1 MRLYHPPDILSHG
14 YYLSVKSFNM
24 LSIPSRL
31 PDVGI
36 TIFDVMTKMA
46 NDHGAI
52 NLSQGFPDFDVDPKL
67 ISLVHEAMMKGQN
80 QYATMLG
87 VAPLRQIIS
96 EVIRKTYGYNASWET
111 DITITSGA
119 TEAIFACI
127 SAFISP
133 GDEVILFD
141 PAYDSYD
148 PAIRLNGGIPV
159 QINLTYPGFSID
171 WEVVKKKINARTRM
185 IMVNTPHNP
194 TGSVLKRSDLEELER
209 IALKNNLIVLSDE
222 VYDRLIYDG
231 QSHESVLTLPGL
243 ASQSLAIFSF
253 GKTFHTTGWKMGY
266 VVAPEYLSREV
277 RKTHQF
283 IVYSVNTPIQ
293 YALSEYLKDPGNYT
307 GLGKFYQQKRDFFL
321 KQMTGCSLKPL
332 KTEGSY
338 FQVFSYGHLSEKS
351 DIAMAEEITKKYK
364 VACIPVSV
372 FYKDRTD
379 NRLLRFCFAKKQETL
394 EKAAAILRLI

>member
-1 MRLYHPPDILSHG
+1 MNDNR
-14 YYLSVKSFNM
+14 
-24 LSIPSRL
+24 LSISSRL
-31 PDVGI
+31 PDVGT

-52 NLSQGFPDFDVDPKL
+52 NLSQGFPDFEIDPKL

-87 VAPLRQIIS
+87 VAPLRQILAK
-96 EVIRKTYGYNASWET
+96 VIQETFSRTVSWET

-119 TEAIFACI
+119 TEGIFACI

-159 QINLTYPGFSID
+159 QINLTFPGFSID
-171 WEVVKKKINARTRM
+171 WDLVKKKITKRTKM

-194 TGSVLKRSDLEELER
+194 TGSVLKRSDLEQLER
-209 IALKNNLIVLSDE
+209 LALRHNLIVLSDE
-222 VYDRLIYDG
+222 VYERLIYDA
-231 QSHESVLTLPGL
+231 QSHQSVLTLPGL

-253 GKTFHTTGWKMGY
+253 GKTFHATGWKMGY

-283 IVYSVNTPIQ
+283 IVYSVNTPVQ
-293 YALSEYLKDPGNYT
+293 YALSEYLQDDSNYLN
-307 GLGKFYQQKRDFFL
+307 LGKFYQEKRDFFL
-321 KQMTGCSLKPL
+321 EQMKGSSFRPL

-338 FQVFSYGHLSEKS
+338 FQVFSYQHMSGKS
-351 DIAMAEEITKKYK
+351 DIEMAEEMTKKHK

-379 NRLLRFCFAKKQETL
+379 NRLLRFCFAKKRETL
-394 EKAAAILRLI
+394 EKAAAILKKI

>member
-1 MRLYHPPDILSHG
+1 
-14 YYLSVKSFNM
+14 M
-24 LSIPSRL
+24 LNITSRL
-31 PDVGI
+31 PDVGT

-52 NLSQGFPDFDVDPKL
+52 NLSQGFPDFHIDPRL
-67 ISLVHEAMMKGQN
+67 ISLVHEFMVKGHN

-87 VAPLRQIIS
+87 VAPLRQILADI
-96 EVIRKTYGYNASWET
+96 IFNTYQHRISWES
-111 DITITSGA
+111 DITVTSGA
-119 TEAIFACI
+119 TEGIFACI

-159 QINLTYPGFSID
+159 QINLTYPRFSID
-171 WEVVKKKINARTRM
+171 WDQVRKKINTRTRM
-185 IMVNTPHNP
+185 IMINTPHNP
-194 TGSVLKRSDLEELER
+194 TGSILKKNDLEELEK
-209 IALKNNLIVLSDE
+209 IALQYNLIVLSDE
-222 VYDRLIYDG
+222 VYERLVYDD
-231 QSHESVLTLPGL
+231 QVHHSVLSLPGL

-253 GKTFHTTGWKMGY
+253 GKTFHATGWKMGY

-283 IVYSVNTPIQ
+283 IVYSVNTPVQ
-293 YALSEYLKDPGNYT
+293 YALSEYLKRAENYT
-307 GLGKFYQQKRDFFL
+307 RLGKFYQEKRDFFL
-321 KQMTGCSLKPL
+321 DRVNGTSFRPL

-338 FQVFSYGHLSEKS
+338 FQVFSYRHFS
-351 DIAMAEEITKKYK
+351 DRPDIEMAEEMTRKHK

-372 FYKDRTD
+372 FYKDGTD

-394 EKAAAILRLI
+394 EKAAAILKRI

>member
-1 MRLYHPPDILSHG
+1 
-14 YYLSVKSFNM
+14 M
-24 LSIPSRL
+24 LPITSRL
-31 PDVGI
+31 PDIGT

-46 NDHGAI
+46 NEHGAI
-52 NLSQGFPDFDVDPKL
+52 NLSQGFPDFDIDQKL
-67 ISLVHEAMMKGQN
+67 VSLVDDFMRKGHN

-87 VAPLRQIIS
+87 VAPLRQAIA
-96 EVIRKTYGYNASWET
+96 EVIEKSYGRKVSWES
-111 DITITSGA
+111 DITVTSGA
-119 TEAIFACI
+119 TEGIFAAI

-159 QINLTYPGFSID
+159 QINLSYPGFSID
-171 WEVVKKKINARTRM
+171 WDQVKKKITPRTRM
-185 IMVNTPHNP
+185 IMINTPHNP
-194 TGSVLKRSDLEELER
+194 TGSILKRKDLEELEA
-209 IALKNNLIVLSDE
+209 IALKHNIIVLSDE

-231 QSHESVLTLPGL
+231 EPHQSILTLPGL

-253 GKTFHTTGWKMGY
+253 GKTFHATGWKMGY
-266 VVAPEYLSREV
+266 VVGPDYLSREV

-293 YALSEYLKDPGNYT
+293 FALSEYLKDAGNYT
-307 GLGKFYQQKRDFFL
+307 RLGQFYQQKRDFFL
-321 KQMTGCSLKPL
+321 DQMKGSSFGPL

-338 FQVFSYGHLSEKS
+338 FQLFSYEGISRKS
-351 DIAMAEEITKKYK
+351 DIEMAEEITKKHK
-364 VACIPVSV
+364 VASIPVSV

-394 EKAAAILRLI
+394 EKAASILKRI

>member
-1 MRLYHPPDILSHG
+1 
-14 YYLSVKSFNM
+14 M
-24 LSIPSRL
+24 LPISSRL
-31 PDVGI
+31 PDVGT

-46 NDHGAI
+46 NDEGAI
-52 NLSQGFPDFDVDPKL
+52 NLSQGFPDFEVDAKL
-67 ISLVHEAMMKGQN
+67 IDLIHNAMKRGLN

-87 VAPLRQIIS
+87 VAPLRQILA
-96 EVIRKTYGYNASWET
+96 EVIENTYSTKVSWET
-111 DITITSGA
+111 DITVTSGA
-119 TEAIFACI
+119 TEGIFACI

-159 QINLTYPGFSID
+159 QINLTFPGFTID
-171 WEVVKKKINARTRM
+171 WDQVKRKITGKTRM
-185 IMVNTPHNP
+185 IMINTPHNP

-209 IALKNNLIVLSDE
+209 IALKHNLIVVSDE

-231 QSHESVLTLPGL
+231 QRHESVLTLPGL
-243 ASQSLAIFSF
+243 ASRSLAIFSF
-253 GKTFHTTGWKMGY
+253 GKTFHATGWKMGY

-293 YALSEYLKDPGNYT
+293 HALAEYLKDPSTYSS
-307 GLGKFYQQKRDFFL
+307 LGAFYQEKRDFFL
-321 KQMTGCSLKPL
+321 QQMEGSSFHPL

-338 FQVFSYGHLSEKS
+338 FQVFSYGHMTDKP
-351 DIAMAEEITKKYK
+351 DTAMAEEMTRKHK

-379 NRLLRFCFAKKQETL
+379 NRLLRFCFAKKRETL
-394 EKAAAILRLI
+394 ERAAAILKNL

>member
-1 MRLYHPPDILSHG
+1 
-14 YYLSVKSFNM
+14 M
-24 LSIPSRL
+24 LKISSRL
-31 PDVGI
+31 PDVGT

-46 NDHGAI
+46 NDHGAL
-52 NLSQGFPDFDVDPKL
+52 NLSQGFPDFDIDPRL
-67 ISLVHEAMMKGQN
+67 IALVHEAMLKGQN

-87 VAPLRQIIS
+87 VAPLRQILADI
-96 EVIRKTYGYNASWET
+96 VRKTFDHHASWET
-111 DITITSGA
+111 DITVTSGA
-119 TEAIFACI
+119 TEGIFACI

-171 WEVVKKKINARTRM
+171 WDQVKKKINHRTRM

-209 IALKNNLIVLSDE
+209 IALKHNLIVLSDE
-222 VYDRLIYDG
+222 VYERLIYDG
-231 QSHESVLTLPGL
+231 QAHQSVLTLPGL

-253 GKTFHTTGWKMGY
+253 GKTFHATGWKMGY

-293 YALSEYLKDPGNYT
+293 YALSEYLTEPENYIN
-307 GLGKFYQQKRDFFL
+307 LGKFYQEKRDFFL
-321 KQMTGCSLKPL
+321 EQVEGSSFRPL

-338 FQVFSYGHLSEKS
+338 FQVFSYKHMSEKG
-351 DIAMAEEITKKYK
+351 DIEMAEEMTKKHK

-379 NRLLRFCFAKKQETL
+379 NRLLRFCFAKKRETL
-394 EKAAAILRLI
+394 EKAAEILRKI

>member
-1 MRLYHPPDILSHG
+1 
-14 YYLSVKSFNM
+14 M
-24 LSIPSRL
+24 LRITSRL
-31 PDVGI
+31 PDVGT

-52 NLSQGFPDFDVDPKL
+52 NLSQGFPDFEIDPKL
-67 ISLVHEAMMKGQN
+67 ISLVHEAMTKGQN

-87 VAPLRQIIS
+87 VAPLRQILV
-96 EVIRKTYGYNASWET
+96 EVIKKTFSHDVSWET
-111 DITITSGA
+111 DITVTSGA
-119 TEAIFACI
+119 TEGIFACI

-159 QINLTYPGFSID
+159 QINLTFPGFSVD
-171 WEVVKKKINARTRM
+171 WDMVKKKITKRTKM

-194 TGSVLKRSDLEELER
+194 TGSVLKRSDLEELES
-209 IALKNNLIVLSDE
+209 IALKHNLIVLSDE
-222 VYDRLIYDG
+222 VYERLIYDD
-231 QSHESVLTLPGL
+231 QSHQSVLTLPGL

-253 GKTFHTTGWKMGY
+253 GKTFHATGWKMGY

-293 YALSEYLKDPGNYT
+293 YALSEYLKDSDNYAK
-307 GLGKFYQQKRDFFL
+307 LGKFYQQKRDFFL
-321 KQMTGCSLKPL
+321 GQMTSSSFKPL

-338 FQVFSYGHLSEKS
+338 FQVFSYKHLSDKP
-351 DIAMAEEITKKYK
+351 DIEMAEEMTKKHK

-394 EKAAAILRLI
+394 EKAAAILKKV

>member
-1 MRLYHPPDILSHG
+1 
-14 YYLSVKSFNM
+14 M
-24 LSIPSRL
+24 LEITSRL
-31 PDVGI
+31 PDVGT

-46 NDHGAI
+46 NENGAI
-52 NLSQGFPDFDVDPKL
+52 NLSQGFPDFNIDAKL
-67 ISLVHEAMMKGQN
+67 IELVNKFMREGYN
-80 QYATMLG
+80 QYATMPG
-87 VAPLRQIIS
+87 VASLRQIIS
-96 EVIRKTYGYNASWET
+96 EVIFKSYGHRASWET
-111 DITITSGA
+111 DITVTSGA

-127 SAFISP
+127 SAFISS

-159 QINLTYPGFSID
+159 PINLTYPGFSID
-171 WEVVKKKINARTRM
+171 WDVVRSRITRRTKM

-194 TGSVLKRSDLEELER
+194 TGSVLKRKDLEELEK
-209 IALKNNLIVLSDE
+209 IALEHNLIVLGDE
-222 VYDRLIYDG
+222 VYDRLMYDDA
-231 QSHESVLTLPGL
+231 SHQSVLTLSGL

-253 GKTFHTTGWKMGY
+253 GKTFHATGWKMGY

-293 YALSEYLKDPGNYT
+293 YALAEYLKEPANYT
-307 GLGKFYQQKRDFFL
+307 GLGKFYQSKRDFFL
-321 KQMTGCSLKPL
+321 EQMKGSSFIPL

-338 FQVFSYGHLSEKS
+338 FQVFSYEG
-351 DIAMAEEITKKYK
+351 IADLPDRQMAEEMTKKHK

-372 FYKDRTD
+372 FYKDKTD
-379 NRLLRFCFAKKQETL
+379 NRLLRFCFAKKDETL
-394 EKAAAILRLI
+394 ERAAAILKKI

>member
-1 MRLYHPPDILSHG
+1 M
-14 YYLSVKSFNM
+14 
-24 LSIPSRL
+24 IPITSRL
-31 PDVGI
+31 PDIGT

-46 NDHGAI
+46 NDSGAI
-52 NLSQGFPDFDVDPKL
+52 NLSQGFPDFSIDSRL
-67 ISLVHEAMMKGQN
+67 IDLVNNFMVKGHN

-87 VAPLRQIIS
+87 VAPLRQIIAA
-96 EVIRKTYGYNASWET
+96 VIEGSYGRNVSWET
-111 DITITSGA
+111 DITVTSGA

-127 SAFISP
+127 AAFISP

-148 PAIRLNGGIPV
+148 PAIRLNGGKPV

-171 WEVVKKKINARTRM
+171 WDLVRKKITPKTRM

-194 TGSVLKRSDLEELER
+194 TGSVLKRNDLEELER
-209 IALKNNLIVLSDE
+209 IALKHNLIVLSDE
-222 VYDRLIYDG
+222 VYDRLMYDG
-231 QSHESVLTLPGL
+231 LKHQSVLTLPGL

-253 GKTFHTTGWKMGY
+253 GKTFHATGWKMGY

-293 YALSEYLKDPGNYT
+293 FALSEYLKDPGTYAN
-307 GLGKFYQQKRDFFL
+307 LGGFYQEKRDFFL
-321 KQMTGCSLKPL
+321 DQMKGSSFTPL

-338 FQVFSYGHLSEKS
+338 FQLFSYGTLSDKG
-351 DIAMAEEITKKYK
+351 DLDMAEEMTRKHK

-372 FYKDRTD
+372 FYKDKTD
-379 NRLLRFCFAKKQETL
+379 NRLLRFCFAKKHETL
-394 EKAAAILRLI
+394 EKAAAILKRL

>member
-1 MRLYHPPDILSHG
+1 MFPI
-14 YYLSVKSFNM
+14 K
-24 LSIPSRL
+24 SRL
-31 PDVGI
+31 PDVGT
-36 TIFDVMTKMA
+36 TIFDVMTRMA
-46 NDHGAI
+46 NENGAI

-67 ISLVHEAMMKGQN
+67 ISLINDFMVRGYN

-87 VAPLRQIIS
+87 VAPLRQMIADMIK
-96 EVIRKTYGYNASWET
+96 RTYRCDVNWET
-111 DITITSGA
+111 DITVTSGA
-119 TEAIFACI
+119 TEGIFACI

-171 WEVVKKKINARTRM
+171 WDEVKEKITSKTRM
-185 IMVNTPHNP
+185 IMINTPHNP
-194 TGSVLKRSDLEELER
+194 TGSALKRSDLEELER
-209 IALKNNLIVLSDE
+209 IALKHNLIVISDE
-222 VYDRLIYDG
+222 VYDRLIFDD
-231 QSHESVLTLPGL
+231 QEHQSVLTLPGL

-253 GKTFHTTGWKMGY
+253 GKTFHSTGWKMGY
-266 VVAPEYLSREV
+266 VVGPESLSREV

-293 YALSEYLKDPGNYT
+293 WALAEYLKDPEIYLH
-307 GLGKFYQQKRDFFL
+307 LGRFYQEKRDFFL
-321 KQMTGCSLKPL
+321 DQMRGSSFIPL

-338 FQVFSYGHLSEKS
+338 FQVFSYDNISGKGDL
-351 DIAMAEEITKKYK
+351 AMAEEMTRTHK

-379 NRLLRFCFAKKQETL
+379 NRLLRFCFAKKRETL
-394 EKAAAILRLI
+394 EKAASILKMI